1 MSRGLKIGLAVNGA
15 IMLLGLG
22 AWIYQLRAGLILT
35 DMQNGFTWGLY
46 VAGLAF
52 FVGNAA
58 GGLVLTSSIYLFGAK
73 HLKPFAR
80 LGALTA
86 FANVT
91 AAMLIIVPDIGRPER
106 LLNVLLHPNWVS
118 PLVWDVIVLSV
129 YAALSLVYLGIMMLP
144 DLRGRIGRAL
154 ARRTGDPQEFSDRWS
169 RRLAPFA
176 LLFAVS
182 IHVVTAWIFST
193 QGAREWWFTPALAP
207 DFVAVAV
214 ASGTAVV
221 VLAAAIAYGAAPGY
235 RRAYRSL
242 ALIIF
247 GALAVHLFMMFN
259 DFFIHTWFGAEG
271 AEELLRLTWRAH
283 PLGHLFEVAAPVVA
297 ALLLLSRRVRDSV
310 VGLAGSAAL
319 LITGVFVHRFLIMPA
334 AMNLVPLTFQPLGQ
348 PGTRWSMPLASGRYL
363 EGVSTFN
370 AHWEY
375 APTVVEWTIFAGTVA
390 FVIALILV
398 AVMALPV
405 LERRTADAR

>member
-1 MSRGLKIGLAVNGA
+1 
-15 IMLLGLG
+15 
-22 AWIYQLRAGLILT
+22 
-35 DMQNGFTWGLY
+35 MQNGFTWGLY
-46 VAGLAF
+46 VAALAF

-58 GGLVLTSSIYLFGAK
+58 GGLVLSSSIYLFGAA

-106 LLNVLLHPNWVS
+106 LFEILLHANWMS
-118 PLVWDVIVLSV
+118 PLVWDVIVLSA
-129 YAALSLVYLGIMMLP
+129 YAVLSLAYLFIMMLP
-144 DLRGRIGRAL
+144 DLRGRLGAAL
-154 ARRTGDPQEFSDRWS
+154 AGRLDDPGAFSDRWS

-221 VLAAAIAYGAAPGY
+221 VIAAAIAYGVGREYA
-235 RRAYRSL
+235 RAYRSL

-247 GALAVHLFMMFN
+247 GALAVHLFLMFN

-271 AEELLRLTWRAH
+271 ADELVRLTWSAH
-283 PLGHLFEVAAPVVA
+283 PVGHLFEVVAPLVA
-297 ALLLLSRRVRDSV
+297 ALLLLAERVRRSV
-310 VGLAGSAAL
+310 RGLAMSAGL
-319 LITGVFVHRFLIMPA
+319 LILGVFVHRFLIMPA
-334 AMNLVPLTFQPLGQ
+334 AMNLIPLTLQPLGQ
-348 PGTRWSMPLASGRYL
+348 PGTLWSMPIATGRFS
-363 EGVSTFN
+363 EGVTSFA
-370 AHWEY
+370 AHWDY
-375 APTVVEWTIFAGTVA
+375 FPSVVEWMIFTASVA
-390 FVIALILV
+390 FVIVLILLAV
-398 AVMALPV
+398 AALPV
-405 LERRTADAR
+405 LQGRTADVG